1 MEGNGPRIE
10 KHGFN
15 VEDDEHQGEHIVSD
29 VKLNPCSS
37 DGFVTGL
44 VGGAT
49 GSTAAFGSNDFGHTQ
64 SQDGNEAADEQEA

>member
-1 MEGNGPRIE
+1 MEGNRPRIE

-37 DGFVTGL
+37 DGFVTRF

-49 GSTAAFGSNDFGHTQ
+49 GSTAAFGSDYVGHTQ
-64 SQDGNEAADEQEA
+64 SQDRN